1 MDIREEKVEVK
12 KNWKMCALSYLDRIN
27 TGIMVRKKNRYIL
40 NKKDNYLFPSL
51 NLNIENDVMT

>member
-40 NKKDNYLFPSL
+40 NKKDN
-51 NLNIENDVMT
+51 